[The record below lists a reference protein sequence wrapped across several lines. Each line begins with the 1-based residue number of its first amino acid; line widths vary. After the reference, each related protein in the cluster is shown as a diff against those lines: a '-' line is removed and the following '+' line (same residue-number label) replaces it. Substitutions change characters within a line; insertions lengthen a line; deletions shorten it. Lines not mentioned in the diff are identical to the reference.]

1 MSGEVLGSEPPMVDI
16 DMSSV
21 WEALM
26 NACRKPAIDHTG
38 KQAFIPLGR
47 LLRILSPRNV
57 ERILSQRFTDETLM
71 ILVNEVYGA
80 NGEPRRLKIMATLIL
95 VNGLNFLLDFVNA
108 KVEDSQLPLTVHR
121 RGQQAILYDREKN
134 EIESSKNWTWSY
146 PEAEYF
152 TMKQMQLC
160 SLFCTIDEEEQFM
173 DHFRLPA
180 DFVLPLVDSDPPVI
194 RSGGYGKVTKVFIEP
209 SHLWYRGSY
218 PKPECFAI
226 KAVQHSS
233 IDHPSEADSLARR
246 LVIKKL
252 ADREHLH
259 QLLFSFRRA
268 DYYYL
273 VFEWADGDLTDLWE
287 TMPSLYRPDVEEDA
301 VWFYR
306 QCAGIVR
313 SLGSLHEQ
321 RSSYTATT
329 VEERVHIALGGK
341 YGRHSDIKPQN
352 LLWFSDFQGDKK
364 DHLVIADLGL
374 TQFNTSQSKS
384 HVSWAGVKGYT
395 QTYKAPE
402 SEGSDGV
409 GARYDIWSLGCV
421 FLEHASVFL
430 MRDNSCVRTFSD
442 NRLEEDK
449 EKDFTD
455 TYTPIGSRGIRGEVK
470 KTVTKMIQDLKDHE
484 LCAPSMSDFLDL
496 ISEGMLEPNQYD
508 RHTAGM
514 VLRALRDIQLRCDQ
528 DPRYACVS
536 RHLPLKDRLKSIPDS
551 RIPSRQSRI
560 LAGISGGQEG
570 SRANFDSSQ
579 TDSTEDAGA
588 ADPEALRMLNE
599 LRHMSNDINLSP
611 DILQLQIPKIRF
623 DGDWMKTLPGDLS
636 VTQIS
641 IPGTHNSHAIKSNV
655 VVASNGN
662 VNFAAHA
669 LYNPGI
675 VSMYAEIYT
684 TIATC
689 QSFSMWDQLHFGVR
703 CFDLRVR
710 SWEKF
715 DNEGGRWAFGLC
727 HGSAKLKESLTQVL
741 DGMADFLKK
750 YPSETLLISIK
761 WDEEKLEGSKSAPV
775 TPDWNL
781 RFGVS
786 EIWDKHNWFKGA
798 YWPKL
803 HEVRGRAILLRRFWN
818 PDNEPLGINFDKP
831 SFFDN
836 ARSDG
841 PEGKWKQMTDPS
853 VGSKTI
859 EERWK
864 CARDMLIEAKE
875 ADFND
880 DVMYFASTCDVWLDM
895 TELKKPKFW
904 TPLYYS
910 QQLYQ
915 PLLLFMN
922 GEYRSQKKGR
932 YGVVVTDFCNQTVSQ
947 LIFEQNFSR

>member
-1 MSGEVLGSEPPMVDI
+1 MGHRKWLESLAAYRISANVSADVLDSEFPIVDV

-21 WEALM
+21 WETLM

-57 ERILSQRFTDETLM
+57 EKILSQSFTDEILM
-71 ILVNEVYGA
+71 SLVNEVYGA

-95 VNGLNFLLDFVNA
+95 INGLNFLLDFVKA

-121 RGQQAILYDREKN
+121 RGQQPILYDRENN
-134 EIESSKNWTWSY
+134 EIECSKNWTWSY

-180 DFVLPLVDSDPPVI
+180 DFVLPFVDSDPPVI

-209 SHLWYRGSY
+209 SHLWYRGRY

-301 VWFYR
+301 CWFFR

-321 RSSYTATT
+321 RSSYTAST
-329 VEERVHIALGGK
+329 VKEIVHVALEGK

-402 SEGSDGV
+402 SEGSGRIGV
-409 GARYDIWSLGCV
+409 RYDIWSLGCV

-430 MRDNSCVRTFSD
+430 MRDKSCVRTFS
-442 NRLEEDK
+442 NSRLKEDK
-449 EKDFTD
+449 YLNRSGNYHGDTFYNLIREKDLTD
-455 TYTPIGSRGIRGEVK
+455 TYTSIGSSGIRGEVK
-470 KTVTKMIQDLKDHE
+470 KTVTKMIQDLKNHR

-496 ISEGMLEPNQYD
+496 ISEGMLVPDQSARY
-508 RHTAGM
+508 TAGM
-514 VLRALRDIQLRCDQ
+514 VLRALRDIQVRCDQ
-528 DPRYACVS
+528 DPRYACLS
-536 RHLPLKDRLKSIPDS
+536 RHLPLKDQLKSIPDS
-551 RIPSRQSRI
+551 QIPSRQSRI
-560 LAGISGGQEG
+560 LAGISGGQDG
-570 SRANFDSSQ
+570 SRANFGSSH
-579 TDSTEDAGA
+579 TESTGDAGA
-588 ADPEALRMLNE
+588 ADPEALKMLNE
-599 LRHMSNDINLSP
+599 LRHMSNDITLSP
-611 DILQLQIPKIRF
+611 ENLQLQIPKIQF
-623 DGDWMKTLPGDLS
+623 DGSLAGLLEEQSPISDLIEGIKSLS
-636 VTQIS
+636 V
-641 IPGTHNSHAIKSNV
+641 K
-655 VVASNGN
+655 
-662 VNFAAHA
+662 
-669 LYNPGI
+669 
-675 VSMYAEIYT
+675 
-684 TIATC
+684 
-689 QSFSMWDQLHFGVR
+689 
-703 CFDLRVR
+703 
-710 SWEKF
+710 
-715 DNEGGRWAFGLC
+715 
-727 HGSAKLKESLTQVL
+727 
-741 DGMADFLKK
+741 
-750 YPSETLLISIK
+750 
-761 WDEEKLEGSKSAPV
+761 
-775 TPDWNL
+775 
-781 RFGVS
+781 
-786 EIWDKHNWFKGA
+786 
-798 YWPKL
+798 
-803 HEVRGRAILLRRFWN
+803 
-818 PDNEPLGINFDKP
+818 
-831 SFFDN
+831 
-836 ARSDG
+836 
-841 PEGKWKQMTDPS
+841 
-853 VGSKTI
+853 
-859 EERWK
+859 
-864 CARDMLIEAKE
+864 
-875 ADFND
+875 
-880 DVMYFASTCDVWLDM
+880 
-895 TELKKPKFW
+895 
-904 TPLYYS
+904 
-910 QQLYQ
+910 
-915 PLLLFMN
+915 
-922 GEYRSQKKGR
+922 
-932 YGVVVTDFCNQTVSQ
+932 
-947 LIFEQNFSR
+947 